1 MWAIRSN
8 RRKRLKQEK
17 LVHARVKAK
26 IPLYGCQNP
35 ALGSRFHYH
44 FQFVVR
50 MDDFGFFAGTEK
62 SAHHDSLGNRRYD
75 ISPDAVSVVVAQI
88 PQSLSTI
95 RMVEK
100 AFNAASSDF
109 LSVANDTSDYWNITG
124 SFY

>member
-1 MWAIRSN
+1 
-8 RRKRLKQEK
+8 
-17 LVHARVKAK
+17 
-26 IPLYGCQNP
+26 
-35 ALGSRFHYH
+35 
-44 FQFVVR
+44 